1 VNRLAGR
8 LPGVHLSPRG
18 RAEAEALARR
28 MAPDPPDRIVS
39 SPLERTMETAAI
51 IAGAL
56 GMAVKTD
63 ERLTET
69 AMGVWEGMAVSEI
82 IATYPDQWLVWR
94 TAPDQARVPGMEP
107 VEAIGARMAAAAADY
122 LAAGGT
128 TLLVS
133 HQDPLLALVCRLLAL
148 PWDAMR
154 RMEISP
160 GSLTVFQVG
169 RGGPVLVTLNS
180 TPGEPAMPET
190 N

>member
-1 VNRLAGR
+1 
-8 LPGVHLSPRG
+8 
-18 RAEAEALARR
+18 